1 VILIPKKIDIISVGG
16 ANIDLCATISEFP
29 SIDEEVEIM
38 KLEEFPGGS
47 AANYIVGVARLG
59 VNTGF
64 IGKIGD
70 DGYGQKLLD
79 AFNRENVEVSQV
91 QIEKKHTGMCLIP
104 IDSAGNRIIFSFR
117 GANANLVPNDIDKN
131 YIAQASL
138 IHITSPPLEV
148 AKFVARIVKEK
159 NILLS
164 YDPGGK
170 VIRKG
175 LDQLEPILQNT
186 DIFLPSKS
194 ELNLLFPNLRNLK
207 TIALNLVEKYG
218 IRIIAIKL
226 GAQGCLIVTKNEE
239 VRVEGNNVNVVDT
252 TGAGDAFAAAFTSG
266 IQKGWGLSK
275 CAQIANAAGALCV
288 TRIGARTALPTMS
301 EIEIF
306 LKNK

>member
-1 VILIPKKIDIISVGG
+1 VILIPKKINIISIGG
-16 ANIDLCATISEFP
+16 ANIDLCATVSEFP
-29 SIDEEVEIM
+29 GIDEEIEVTQLVE
-38 KLEEFPGGS
+38 LPGGS
-47 AANYIVGVARLG
+47 AANYIVAVARLG
-59 VNTGF
+59 VNAGF

-70 DGYGQKLLD
+70 DSYGKQLLD
-79 AFNRENVEVSQV
+79 DFIREKVDVSQV

-117 GANANLVPNDIDKN
+117 GANASLIPADIDAS
-131 YIAQASL
+131 YIAQAAL
-138 IHITSPPLEV
+138 VHITSPPLEV
-148 AKFVARIVKEK
+148 AKSVARIAKQNNV
-159 NILLS
+159 LLS

-175 LDQLEPILQNT
+175 IDSIEPILRNT

-194 ELNLLFPNLRNLK
+194 ELDLLFPELRNLK
-207 TIALNLVEKYG
+207 TVALNLIEKYS

-226 GAQGCLIVTKNEE
+226 GAQGCLIITDNEE
-239 VRVEGNNVNVVDT
+239 IRVEGHNVNVVDT

-266 IQKGWGLSK
+266 IQKGWNLSK

-288 TRIGARTALPTMS
+288 TRIGARTALPTIS
-301 EIEIF
+301 EIEEF